1 MMKTLL
7 LAGALV
13 LALATGAVNTTASL
27 ADPDAQWARI
37 IHTAR

>member
-1 MMKTLL
+1 MKTLL

-13 LALATGAVNTTASL
+13 LALATGAVNNSAALS
-27 ADPDAQWARI
+27 DPDAQWAKI